1 MNPIQKSM
9 EEKAVVMV
17 RARDLPMSVKQATLL
32 SRAINRMGIDD
43 AIKLLEKIERQ
54 EIGLKM
60 NLGAVKRSKA
70 GVKYPIKASGVFI
83 KMLKSLNANA
93 AVKKVDPATLR
104 IHSKTDK
111 AARPQRPGAYFKKF
125 KRCHVTFLG
134 MPVVIRQKKEEN
146 KEQAKGDQK

>member
-1 MNPIQKSM
+1 M
-9 EEKAVVMV
+9 EEKAAVMV
-17 RARDLPMSVKQATLL
+17 RGRDLPMSVKQANLL
-32 SRAINRMGIDD
+32 CRAINRMKIDD

-93 AVKKVDPATLR
+93 SVKKVDPATLR

-111 AARPQRPGAYFKKF
+111 AARPQRPGAYYKKF

-134 MPVVIRQKKEEN
+134 MPAVVREKKEEK
-146 KEQAKGDQK
+146 KEQVGEEKK